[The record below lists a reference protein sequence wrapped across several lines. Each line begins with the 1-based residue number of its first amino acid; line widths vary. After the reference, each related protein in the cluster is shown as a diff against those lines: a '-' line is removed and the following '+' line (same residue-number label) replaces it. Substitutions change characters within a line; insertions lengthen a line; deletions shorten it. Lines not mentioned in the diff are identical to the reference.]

1 MTSKFDY
8 FPKEILKSTELT
20 SSEKIICLYLFHVSG
35 WDEDKTINKTHI
47 AEKLGIKDVKTVRSA
62 FKKFDFLGLVKENPD
77 KTFDIYLAGSKFEN
91 RDFMKNKLANKM
103 IGDFIKVPT
112 QFLYDTNLTAA
123 ERICLMI
130 LFDFYFD
137 IDSTGNFKNKSNV
150 IFKSIATY
158 YNISESTINEHLQ
171 NIKSKGAI
179 DYQVFSSKGKSK
191 IYGFKFFK
199 QETVSVYLNGKT
211 TKKGKIETKT
221 EEEVIE
227 PAEEIEETIEQ
238 EIEEIYTPSE
248 KDKKEVDRLLSNLK
262 ACFKLEYERDIKY
275 YRLDDQIIWLR
286 KRQN

>member
-20 SSEKIICLYLFHVSG
+20 SSEKIICLYLFHISG
-35 WDEDKTINKTHI
+35 WDEDKTINRTQI
-47 AEKLGIKDVKTVRSA
+47 AEKLGINRRTIINA

-103 IGDFIKVPT
+103 IGDFIKVPL
-112 QFLYDTNLTAA
+112 QFLFDKNLTAA
-123 ERICLMI
+123 ERLCLMM

-137 IDSTGNFKNKSNV
+137 IDSKGNFKNKSNV
-150 IFKSIATY
+150 VFKTIATL

-179 DYQVFSSKGKSK
+179 DYKIYTSRGRSKV
-191 IYGFKFFK
+191 YGFKFFK
-199 QETVSVYLNGKT
+199 QETISVYLNGKT
-211 TKKGKIETKT
+211 TKKGKIEAKT

-227 PAEEIEETIEQ
+227 PTELVEEEITKEIEEVF
-238 EIEEIYTPSE
+238 TPTE
-248 KDKKEVDRLLSNLK
+248 KDRKEFDRLLLNLK
-262 ACFKLEYERDIKY
+262 DCFKLEYERDIKY
-275 YRLDDQIIWLR
+275 YRLDDQIVWLR

>member
-1 MTSKFDY
+1 MKTKFEY
-8 FPKEILKSTELT
+8 LPKEIIKSTELT
-20 SSEKIICLYLFHVSG
+20 PSEKIIYLHLFHVSG
-35 WDEDKTINKTHI
+35 WDEDKTINKTQI
-47 AEKLGIKDVKTVRSA
+47 AEKLGIKDVKTVRAA
-62 FKKFDFLGLVKENPD
+62 FKKFDFLDLVKENED
-77 KTFDIYLAGSKFEN
+77 KTFDIYLSGSKFEN
-91 RDFMKNKLANKM
+91 RNFMKNKVVMKM
-103 IGDFIKVPT
+103 CGDFIKVPT

-171 NIKSKGAI
+171 NIKEKGAI

-211 TKKGKIETKT
+211 TKKGKVETKT
-221 EEEVIE
+221 EEETIE
-227 PAEEIEETIEQ
+227 PVKEE
-238 EIEEIYTPSE
+238 YTPSE
-248 KDKKEVDRLLSNLK
+248 EERKEVDRLLENLK
-262 ACFKLEYERDIKY
+262 DCFKLEYERDIKF
-275 YRLDDQIIWLR
+275 YRLDDQIVWLK